1 MQKNQNKS
9 LSKFLDFKKYTLIIP
24 AILLAV
30 AMLIYAIWG
39 FNRGYEY
46 KESETYNIHF
56 NTTVSSKNFK
66 NYKDVICDTFSDES
80 KNDFVVKVTRVN
92 NDMTS
97 ACKVNVYKSSNIS
110 DEEFVEKINSINT
123 IIETKLN
130 LLDESTNVR
139 ITDVKHQ
146 DADNYGNI
154 LLKGSLAVFI
164 FMAVAFIYFLIRFE
178 LKTAFSS
185 LIIAPFTYIAML
197 SFMVIFR
204 VPFTASFMLP
214 VLFSEIIGYIM
225 FTLLFDNIRQSLV
238 NKENNLTNDSLVYS
252 SIKNNM
258 SILVTLIS
266 ALSIIFVLL
275 TFLFNVNT
283 LLMCLS
289 LIFALVVA
297 VYSAV
302 ICPSTIWSMIYN
314 KQNDKR
320 LKARIKILEARENKK
335 NSKSSNKQ
343 DTDNNKAVV

>member
-1 MQKNQNKS
+1 MQKKQNKS
-9 LSKFLDFKKYTLIIP
+9 LSKFLDFKKFTLIIP

-66 NYKDVICDTFSDES
+66 TYKDIICDTFSDES
-80 KNDFVVKVTRVN
+80 SNDFVVKVTRVN
-92 NDMTS
+92 DDMTS
-97 ACKVNVYKSSNIS
+97 ACKVNVYNNTNLSE
-110 DEEFVEKINSINT
+110 EEFVEKIDSINV

-130 LLDESTNVR
+130 QLDETTSVR
-139 ITDVKHQ
+139 ITNVKHQ
-146 DADNYGNI
+146 NGDTYGNI

-164 FMAVAFIYFLIRFE
+164 FMLVAFIYFLIRFE
-178 LKTAFSS
+178 LKTALSS
-185 LIIAPFTYIAML
+185 LIIAPFTYIVML

-204 VPFTASFMLP
+204 IPFTASFMLP

-225 FTLLFDNIRQSLV
+225 FTLLFDNIRQSLE
-238 NKENNLTNDSLVYS
+238 NKENNLTNDDLVYG
-252 SIKNNM
+252 SIKSNM
-258 SILVTLIS
+258 STLITLIS

-289 LIFALVVA
+289 LLFALVVA

-302 ICPSTIWSMIYN
+302 ICTGSVWSMIYN
-314 KQNDKR
+314 RQNDKR

-335 NSKSSNKQ
+335 NSKSSKKQ
-343 DTDNNKAVV
+343 DTENNAVV